1 MEITLGEYEGAAH
14 GWEHF
19 AQRLLVVTILERP
32 EIFS

>member
-1 MEITLGEYEGAAH
+1 MESTLGEYEGAAH

-19 AQRLLVVTILERP
+19 AQRLLVTILERP